1 MPPKEVPPTAKAN
14 QEVTHSEQH
23 WWMYFFSCDMLI
35 EALNKVDAASV
46 KTEVKGSKH
55 NRTSQSL
62 HHYFHAHAPFK
73 HYSTPRDRK
82 EKKHQW
88 RKLPGPSKNLRQMLR
103 AQFWWSKP
111 KSILHSFSNTYLYQG
126 FKRSNKSCTGSHHW
140 HQKRCYSD
148 EGEALNYIKSKSVQ
162 KLTSS
167 SRPSTI
173 SSNHVYS
180 GRRRIYK
187 KGVQGPRSRDSQG

>member
-1 MPPKEVPPTAKAN
+1 
-14 QEVTHSEQH
+14 
-23 WWMYFFSCDMLI
+23 MLI

-55 NRTSQSL
+55 NRTSRSL
-62 HHYFHAHAPFK
+62 HHYFDAHAPFK

>member
-1 MPPKEVPPTAKAN
+1 
-14 QEVTHSEQH
+14 
-23 WWMYFFSCDMLI
+23 MLI

-55 NRTSQSL
+55 NRTSRCL
-62 HHYFHAHAPFK
+62 HHYFDA

-126 FKRSNKSCTGSHHW
+126 FKRSNKSCTGSH
-140 HQKRCYSD
+140 QATSD

-173 SSNHVYS
+173 SSNHFYS
-180 GRRRIYK
+180 GRREIY
-187 KGVQGPRSRDSQG
+187 KGVQGRRSRDSRG

>member
-1 MPPKEVPPTAKAN
+1 MPTTARAN

-23 WWMYFFSCDMLI
+23 WWKSYIHSCDMLI
-35 EALNKVDAASV
+35 EALNKVTSV